1 MSLKR
6 GLITVW
12 VLAAITILKVCLVFT
27 LCRLGIDTKHILL
40 CKNERCTSVHHR
52 HIT

>member
-12 VLAAITILKVCLVFT
+12 VLAVITLIKMCLVIM
-27 LCRLGIDTKHILL
+27 LCRLGIDTKKMLL
-40 CKNERCTSVHHR
+40 CKNKQCETRQHVH
-52 HIT
+52 T